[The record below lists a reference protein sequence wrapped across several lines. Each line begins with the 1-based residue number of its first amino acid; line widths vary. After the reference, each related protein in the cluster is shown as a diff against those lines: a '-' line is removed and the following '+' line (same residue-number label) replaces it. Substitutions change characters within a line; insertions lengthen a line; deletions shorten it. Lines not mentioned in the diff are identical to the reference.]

1 MGKGRDVKAGGGFV
15 TLDLRDRLQKGLKR
29 ASARLKQFGASV
41 SGIGRTLATA
51 GAAIAGPLL
60 AAAKNFASVGDKLDK
75 MSQRTGVSVESL
87 GELGFAAEQSGASLE
102 GVEAT
107 LLKMNRRLGR
117 ATSIGGPAAAAMQ
130 ELGLSVDELSAM
142 NPEQRFLA
150 IGEAIRNY
158 GDDAAAAG
166 IAQRALGTGVDKL
179 LPMFLAGGDAI
190 DEMRGK
196 FRELGGSISGEQA
209 AKAAVLTDKMNELW
223 VQLKAVAFQAGGAL
237 ADSLIDVLKAAQP
250 LLRSLIDWIKENQTL
265 IAVAFKVGAALL
277 FAGTALVAI
286 GSTISIVGTAI
297 GALAPILGFLLSP
310 VGLVIAA
317 IAAAGVAFFKFTETG
332 RAALDRLM
340 QFLKPVVDFFRKT
353 FRGLFDAIAA
363 NDFRLAG
370 EIAIAGLRVAFG
382 RGMALLSN
390 EIGGSFGDLLGKL
403 SSQLLDGDFAGAFS
417 TLTLK
422 LSAMWDGFV
431 EGLVAVFTTAAR
443 ALTDVWEK
451 TTTAIASSI
460 LELAANEGIVGD
472 TFDVLLG
479 IDVSD
484 TNAKLEKQER
494 ERLDNAKSSLKR
506 FQDERAALIAA
517 GQDDEA
523 AKLDNTIAQTKQ
535 TIEDLGGTVTDFT
548 ALAQESAAAQL
559 GSSADSIRAKLDEFD
574 RNANERAR
582 ASREKLAKQTAG
594 GVDAAAAAADKAQAE
609 FDELIGKA
617 AEQRK
622 ALEEKRRQEAAA
634 AGGDAGF
641 DFDADEAAAGAKAE
655 SRGTFSAAAA
665 QLIAGQG
672 RRPAEER
679 IAERAD
685 GIERNTKKI
694 ADAARRGIA
703 FA

>member
-1 MGKGRDVKAGGGFV
+1 MPKGREVKAGGGFV

-29 ASARLKQFGASV
+29 ASARLKQFGKSV

-51 GAAIAGPLL
+51 GATIAGPLL
-60 AAAKNFASVGDKLDK
+60 AAAKNFANVGDQLEK
-75 MSQRTGVSVESL
+75 MSARTGVSVESL
-87 GELGFAAEQSGASLE
+87 AELGFAAEQSGASIE

-130 ELGLSVDELSAM
+130 ELGLSVDELRQM

-179 LPMFLAGGDAI
+179 LPLFKAGSEGIEDLRA
-190 DEMRGK
+190 E

-209 AKAAVLTDKMNELW
+209 KKAAVLTDKMNELW
-223 VQLKAVAFQAGGAL
+223 VQLKAVAFQAGAAL
-237 ADSLIDVLKAAQP
+237 ADTLIDLLKAAQP
-250 LLRSLIDWIKENQTL
+250 LVRSVIEWIKNNQAL
-265 IAVAFKVGAALL
+265 IGVAFKVGAALL

-286 GSTISIVGTAI
+286 GSTISLI
-297 GALAPILGFLLSP
+297 GSAVSALGSILGFLISP

-317 IAAAGVAFFKFTETG
+317 IAIAGVAFFKFTEAG

-353 FRGLFDAIAA
+353 FQGLFDAIAA

-382 RGMALLSN
+382 RGLALLSG
-390 EIGGSFGDLLGKL
+390 EIGGSFGDLLGTL
-403 SSQLLDGDFAGAFS
+403 ASQLLEGDFAGAFS

-443 ALTDVWEK
+443 ALTDIWET
-451 TTTAIASSI
+451 TTTAIANSI
-460 LELAANEGIVGD
+460 LELAADEGIVGD
-472 TFDVLLG
+472 AFDALLG

-484 TNAKLEKQER
+484 TNAKLEQQDR
-494 ERLDNAKSSLKR
+494 ERLANAKSSLKR
-506 FQDERAALIAA
+506 FQEERAALIAA
-517 GQDDEA
+517 GREDEA

-535 TIEDLGGTVTDFT
+535 TIEELGGTVTDYT
-548 ALAQESAAAQL
+548 ALAQRNAAAQL
-559 GSSADSIRAKLDEFD
+559 GSSKDAIDAKLLEFD
-574 RNANERAR
+574 RQAQENARQ
-582 ASREKLAKQTAG
+582 SRQKLAEQAAG
-594 GVDAAAAAADKAQAE
+594 GVNAAAESADRAQAE
-609 FDELIGKA
+609 LDELIGKA
-617 AEQRK
+617 AAQRK

-634 AGGDAGF
+634 AGGDGGF
-641 DFDADEAAAGAKAE
+641 DFDLDAAVEGAKAQ